1 MYEKL
6 YGGYL
11 DPRYSMED
19 SEDWTYVVGMGVTS
33 TASLGN
39 SPRVHGTRSLGFYLT
54 GSETVTASSPMRTEF
69 TEATGVGLL
78 TYASDDTT
86 TVGATLRLY
95 TNRQSSTRPAWFEFS
110 WVPSAPEGGG
120 FYRYDDPGATTYG
133 TALYGGLDQSIKF
146 GDWAVVV
153 IPKESFEVHGTPN
166 WSQIAEVSIE
176 INSDNPIEV
185 FVDGISAWTE
195 LDGESCAAN
204 QFIWRL
210 PEYHHDQD
218 FNDRL
223 ATAAGYALDALTA
236 SLADLAPADA
246 GARNLEIWEAALD
259 IPSGGVGLSV
269 EERRS
274 TILAVLSRAQTT
286 GEFEAALSLGVGAP
300 VRVVEN
306 HPAYSL
312 SVYAP
317 ISSSDEGRVKRL
329 QMICDR
335 LRPAHLGVTYHFPTA
350 SVGANGQLTSNLV
363 AGQWLSPTLI
373 TGQEDATLADAN
385 AIVT

>member
-54 GSETVTASSPMRTEF
+54 GSETVTASSPMRAEF

-78 TYASDDTT
+78 TYATDDTT

-95 TNRQSSTRPAWFEFS
+95 TNLESSTRPAWFEFS
-110 WVPSAPEGGG
+110 WIPSAPEGGG
-120 FYRYDDPGATTYG
+120 FYRYGDLGTTYG
-133 TALYGGLDQSIKF
+133 TALYGFDQNIEF
-146 GDWAVVV
+146 GDWAIVV

-166 WSQIAEVSIE
+166 WSEITEVSLE
-176 INSDNPIEV
+176 ITSDDPIEV

-195 LDGESCAAN
+195 LDGASCAAN

-218 FNDRL
+218 FNDSL
-223 ATAAGYALDALTA
+223 ATAAGYALDALTS
-236 SLADLAPADA
+236 SLTDLAPAA
-246 GARNLEIWEAALD
+246 VSARNVETWEAALD
-259 IPSGGVGLSV
+259 IPSGSVGLSV
-269 EERRS
+269 EERRNVV
-274 TILAVLSRAQTT
+274 LAVLSRAQSPA
-286 GEFEAALSLGVGAP
+286 EFEAALSLGVGVP

-306 HPAYSL
+306 YAAYSL
-312 SVYAP
+312 AVYAP
-317 ISSSDEGRVKRL
+317 ISSSDEARVKRL